1 MQLHF
6 KKNASVTIESKQEI
20 TDCNVSETKD
30 HTLCVISEITDA
42 YSFFLTAN
50 ARDKWIRIDGQYDNP
65 SDLMKSKIANHISE
79 LCPELHLVTMDRMSQ
94 LFIDH
99 TTLPIVF
106 IPFAKTDIAETLAG
120 KLFTQGYVVKSR
132 SKEDDKKM
140 NGILSYKFGNV
151 IFIIYPGNNH
161 VKIHPIIDYSDE
173 VIINN
178 ICNEIYTYTEHV
190 KIPKEERFEIV
201 LQNIYKENLLN
212 KHEEV
217 NSDLDSIIKENTEQ
231 KDEIQK
237 LRREN
242 LALKASAAGS
252 EKAPILYYGEETDLY
267 EGEIKDYLLELVDEK
282 LKNLNASR
290 LTDCVRQYDVL
301 KSILDE
307 NKYEGSHQ
315 KKREEIKNLLVGYRD
330 MDAKTRSRLEDIGFT
345 IDHDRHNK
353 LKYYGDNRYE
363 TTIPSSSSDVRAWKN
378 ACSIIRNRF
387 L

>member
-140 NGILSYKFGNV
+140 NGILSY
-151 IFIIYPGNNH
+151 
-161 VKIHPIIDYSDE
+161 
-173 VIINN
+173 
-178 ICNEIYTYTEHV
+178 TYTEHV

-252 EKAPILYYGEETDLY
+252 DKAPILYYGEETDLY

-290 LTDCVRQYDVL
+290 PTDCVRQYDVL